1 LITQKLAQNVV
12 LFRRV
17 GSADEEWKAGPSNL
31 SWRWIKQRRKTLD
44 LTQEGLVQRAGCS
57 VFALRKIEFGERRP
71 SRQLAELMA
80 DALDFGRRQTGFL
93 PDDAQLPGSRPLS
106 RHPV

>member
-1 LITQKLAQNVV
+1 MRNEI
-12 LFRRV
+12 
-17 GSADEEWKAGPSNL
+17 AGPSNL

-44 LTQEGLVQRAGCS
+44 LTQEGLAQRAGCS
-57 VFALRKIEFGERRP
+57 VFALRKIESDGRRP

-106 RHPV
+106 HHPV